1 MLNYF
6 LRLQGSVPD
15 DTRKHF
21 QEVAPLYRQLRTTD
35 KEPVLAIKKIMGK
48 KSAEPA
54 ADVGCGAGS
63 YTQLFS
69 RILKPKLLFAVDASR
84 AMLSQCFSFL
94 SGEERDVQAAF
105 LLASANHLPM
115 AAGILGYLIAF
126 NAIHHFKL
134 PFFLEEAARVLQP
147 GGLVFIYTRLK
158 EQNERTIWGT
168 LFPKFAKK
176 ETRLFSLE
184 EFERAVAEAGQF
196 VFREIKFFR
205 FERRS
210 NWESLKA
217 QAKGHHYSTFS
228 LYKPEEFKKALEEFY
243 QNLQQNFSDLTR
255 ITHTSENT
263 LLVLEK
269 TI

>member
-15 DTRKHF
+15 DTQKHF

-35 KEPVLAIKKIMGK
+35 KEPVLAIKKILGEK
-48 KSAEPA
+48 AAEPA
-54 ADVGCGAGS
+54 ADVGCGAGR
-63 YTQLFS
+63 YTKLFS

-84 AMLSQCFSFL
+84 AMLEQCFSFL
-94 SGEERDVQAAF
+94 GGEEPHVQAAF
-105 LLASANHLPM
+105 VLASANHLPM
-115 AAGILGYLIAF
+115 AAGFLGYLIAF

-134 PFFLEEAARVLQP
+134 PLFLEEAARVLKP

-158 EQNERTIWGT
+158 EQNERTIWGA
-168 LFPKFAKK
+168 LFPKFVQK
-176 ETRLFSLE
+176 EKRLFSLG
-184 EFERAVAEAGQF
+184 EFERAVVQAGQF

-210 NWESLKA
+210 DWESLKA
-217 QAKGHHYSTFS
+217 QAEGHHYSTFS
-228 LYKPEEFKKALEEFY
+228 LYKPGEFQKALEEFR
-243 QNLQQNFSDLTR
+243 QNLQQDFSDLTE

-269 TI
+269 TA